1 MSLQGSVGA
10 AGNVCTAAFNVELW
24 VKTSGAAQVSGTAQ
38 AGHTPIQCTVA
49 PWPAPASG
57 FIPFTVSGS
66 FDRNGFRLLLTP
78 TSADSA
84 WGVGLYLLA
93 IPTPLPV
100 ELSLTPG
107 DYSLARGTLGRDNS
121 GNVEGTI
128 GSASLAGTM
137 YLSCC

>member
-1 MSLQGSVGA
+1 M
-10 AGNVCTAAFNVELW
+10 
-24 VKTSGAAQVSGTAQ
+24 
-38 AGHTPIQCTVA
+38 
-49 PWPAPASG
+49 
-57 FIPFTVSGS
+57 
-66 FDRNGFRLLLTP
+66 LLTP

-137 YLSCC
+137 YLSCCFSEPDPVEPPKRQPNFLGNQD